1 MVLLVRHAHAGDK
14 RHWQGP
20 DTLRPLSAAGQA
32 EAAGL
37 LVRLE
42 DYPVGW
48 ILSSPT
54 VRCQQTV
61 QPLAVDRHLRI
72 ESRPAL
78 GVAADL
84 AVVLGLL
91 KDLQAQDA
99 VVCTH
104 GEVIGQVLV
113 RLVADGLAV
122 DQPLA
127 WPKGSTWLL
136 DSADRRYA
144 IGRYLPPLPLVDA
157 LTPTTAPRGAPANGR
172 RPTGQHGRR
181 HGTTLPSKIR

>member
-1 MVLLVRHAHAGDK
+1 MLLLVRHAHAGDK

-20 DTLRPLSAAGQA
+20 DSLRPLSTSGQA

-42 DYPVGW
+42 DYPIGR

-54 VRCQQTV
+54 VRGQQTV
-61 QPLAVDRHLRI
+61 QPLAVDRLLGI
-72 ESRPAL
+72 EALPVL

-84 AVVLGLL
+84 VVLALL
-91 KDLQAQDA
+91 GILQGQDA

-104 GEVIGQVLV
+104 GEVIGQVLA

-127 WPKGSTWLL
+127 WPEGSTWLL
-136 DSADRRYA
+136 DGPDGHVAV
-144 IGRYLPPLPLVDA
+144 GRYLPPLPLADV
-157 LTPTTAPRGAPANGR
+157 LIPPSVPWGAHAKVLRQASQR
-172 RPTGQHGRR
+172 RRR
-181 HGTTLPSKIR
+181 AGATLLSTIR